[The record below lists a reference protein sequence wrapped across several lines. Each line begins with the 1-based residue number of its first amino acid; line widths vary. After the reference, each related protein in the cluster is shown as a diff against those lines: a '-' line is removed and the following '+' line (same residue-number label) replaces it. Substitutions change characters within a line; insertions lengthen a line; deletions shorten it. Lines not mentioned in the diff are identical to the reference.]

1 MIGKIEMSDIQ
12 LFLFLLFQT
21 QIGSDGC
28 VVLEASQSIE
38 LFNRVDEAKKQ
49 PLTGMDGLFNSVVD
63 DQNRRLLLTVNVY
76 YIYILIFISD

>member
-1 MIGKIEMSDIQ
+1 M
-12 LFLFLLFQT
+12 
-21 QIGSDGC
+21 
-28 VVLEASQSIE
+28 LEASQSIE

-76 YIYILIFISD
+76 YIYKLICVAN

>member
-1 MIGKIEMSDIQ
+1 MMGKIEMSDIQ
-12 LFLFLLFQT
+12 LFLFLFQA
-21 QIGSDGC
+21 QIGSDGS

-76 YIYILIFISD
+76 YIFIN